1 MSGGYQYLRVCT
13 LILSNLKGDSLDLS
27 QLHIKFSIKRSDTQ
41 TPNMAEIRV
50 FNLEEQTALRI
61 QKEFSKVILQG
72 GYQDNFGVIF
82 QGNVKQIIL
91 GRENSTDT
99 FIDIVAGDGDL
110 AYNFAIVNT
119 TIAAGA
125 GQAEQINAAVQSM
138 NGDGTSLG
146 HVGDLP
152 PTKLPRGKV
161 MYGMARD
168 YLKNSADTS
177 KQTWSIQDGKV
188 QFVPLSSYLPGTAI
202 QLTSKTGLIGTPQ
215 QTTFGVNMKCLLNP
229 KIKVGGRVQIDNK
242 IVARLKINLA
252 VPLSPENIP
261 APVTADGVYY
271 VLVIEHEG
279 DNRGQEWYTSLTCL
293 NINTTTNPINSVN
306 LNPNVAP
313 TNSVQIGVQ

>member
-1 MSGGYQYLRVCT
+1 MNSGYQYLRICT
-13 LILSNLKGDSLDLS
+13 LIISDKNGDSLDLS
-27 QLHIKFSIKRSDTQ
+27 ELHIKFSIKRSDTQ

-82 QGNVKQIIL
+82 QGNVKQIVL

-138 NGDGTSLG
+138 SGDGTSLG

-152 PTKLPRGKV
+152 PTQLPRGKV

-168 YLKNSADTS
+168 YLKNSANTTS
-177 KQTWSIQDGKV
+177 QTWSIQDGKV
-188 QFVPLSSYLPGTAI
+188 QFVPLTSYLPGTAI

-279 DNRGQEWYTSLTCL
+279 DNRGQEWYTSLTTL

-306 LNPNVAP
+306 INPNVAP
-313 TNSVQIGVQ
+313 TNSVQIGV

>member
-1 MSGGYQYLRVCT
+1 MSGQQYLRICT
-13 LILSNLKGDSLDLS
+13 LLISNNKGDSLDLS
-27 QLHIKFSIKRSDTQ
+27 ELHIKFSIKRSDTQ

-50 FNLEEQTALRI
+50 YNLEEKTAQRI

-72 GYQDNFGVIF
+72 GYESNFGVIF

-110 AYNFAIVNT
+110 SYNFAIVNT

-125 GQAEQINAAVQSM
+125 GHAEQINAAISSM
-138 NGDGTSLG
+138 NPDGTTLG
-146 HVGDLP
+146 HVSELP

-168 YLKNSADTS
+168 YLKQTADTT
-177 KQTWSIQDGKV
+177 KKTWSIQDGKV
-188 QFVPLSSYLPGTAI
+188 QFVSTSSYLPGTAI
-202 QLTSKTGLIGTPQ
+202 QLTSKTGLIGTPN

-229 KIKVGGRVQIDNK
+229 LIKVGGRVQIDNN

-279 DNRGQEWYTSLTCL
+279 DNRGQEWYTNLTCL

-313 TNSVQIGVQ
+313 TNSVQVGVQ